1 MKFGG
6 PLSEEAHCIKV
17 GTAVIEHWRR
27 QVLPVRSD
35 GSGILRY
42 APEMPFCV
50 LPCLFPETGQGLQR
64 ELPCVADVR
73 HECLQD
79 TQRHLPVVFAFVIY
93 PASDCGNVRE
103 ILFLREKP
111 PNFQVR
117 ILSFFAPSE
126 KLQDYAIAVDDRTVA
141 LFRLYWLRL

>member
-17 GTAVIEHWRR
+17 RTVAIEDWRR
-27 QVLPVRSD
+27 QVQPVRSD

-42 APEMPFCV
+42 ASKMPFRV

-93 PASDCGNVRE
+93 PASYRGNVWE
-103 ILFLREKP
+103 ILFLCEKA

-126 KLQDYAIAVDDRTVA
+126 KL
-141 LFRLYWLRL
+141 